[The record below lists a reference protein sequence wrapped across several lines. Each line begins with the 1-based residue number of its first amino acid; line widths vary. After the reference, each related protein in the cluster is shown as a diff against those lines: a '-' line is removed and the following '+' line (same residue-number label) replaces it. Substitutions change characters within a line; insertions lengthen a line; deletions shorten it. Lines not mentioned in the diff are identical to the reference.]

1 MANNGHMTEEE
12 KFLESLDAEEM
23 DQLRAAVASVLIEKT
38 DFDIDTIYSLVFHE
52 GRRIIWS

>member
-1 MANNGHMTEEE
+1 MANTGNITEEE
-12 KFLESLDAEEM
+12 MLLESLDAEEM
-23 DQLRAAVASVLIEKT
+23 DELRSAVASVLIEKT

>member
-12 KFLESLDAEEM
+12 KLLESLDAEEM
-23 DQLRAAVASVLIEKT
+23 DQLMAAVASVLIEKT